1 MLSATDRR
9 ELSSYPITK
18 FVRVENADVDNELFF
33 DAQLGEVKYIETRFA
48 NGKLVRREY
57 FTYGTFGISNI
68 FNSQYEGFKGVIS
81 GTSIPSYEEEN
92 AFYYVNTNKQ
102 IDGTNYNEYDIIGC
116 KNGIWAKSS
125 INNKGE
131 VSHI

>member
-1 MLSATDRR
+1 MLSAIERR

-18 FVRVENADVDNELFF
+18 FNRVEAGDVDDEIYFTSNI
-33 DAQLGEVKYIETRFA
+33 GEVKSIETRFA
-48 NGKLVRREY
+48 NGKLVRKEY
-57 FTYGTFGISNI
+57 FIYGTFGVSNI

-81 GTSIPSYEEEN
+81 GTSVPSYEEEN
-92 AFYYVNTNKQ
+92 AFYYVNTTKQ
-102 IDGTNYNEYDIIGC
+102 IESTDYNEYDIIGC